1 VGVGLPLKCID
12 KPKTLCE
19 VGEVGVVQQ
28 VGKLGKKIARRDGS
42 REDKTTE
49 DEILVGLIPTSPTQD

>member
-1 VGVGLPLKCID
+1 VEVGLPLQPLD

-28 VGKLGKKIARRDGS
+28 VGKVKAEARGRMDKREGEEARIGVS
-42 REDKTTE
+42 R
-49 DEILVGLIPTSPTQD
+49 